1 MTRPARRLPEL
12 GSHGEGWVALQLLL
26 YAAVGIAGVRGRRW
40 SPAAARLLRP
50 VAAALAL
57 AGAGLMAG
65 GSVALGRAMTP
76 NPRPR
81 AGAGLRE
88 EGPYALVRHPVYG
101 GVVLG
106 ALAWSLWLSPA
117 ALAPTAFT
125 GAFLDLKAR
134 REEAWLE
141 QRHARYGDYRARV
154 RRRFLPA
161 LW

>member
-1 MTRPARRLPEL
+1 MTRAARRLPEL
-12 GSHGEGWVALQLLL
+12 GPHGEGWVALQLLL
-26 YAAVGIAGVRGRRW
+26 YAAVAIVGVRGRRW

-50 VAAALAL
+50 VAAGLAL
-57 AGAGLMAG
+57 VGTGLM
-65 GSVALGRAMTP
+65 GSGAVALGRAMTP

-81 AGAGLRE
+81 EGAGLRE
-88 EGPYALVRHPVYG
+88 GGAYALVRHPVYG

-106 ALAWSLWLSPA
+106 ALAWALWLSPT
-117 ALAPTAFT
+117 ALAPTALT
-125 GAFLDLKAR
+125 AAFLDLKAR

-141 QRHARYGDYRARV
+141 ERHTCYGDYRARV